1 MDLFGKEACFNVNI
15 IVWKNARIS
24 SYEVSFK
31 VKIAL
36 GCGSS
41 IKVEIVV
48 ILEFIRNR
56 LPFLQIYNRVD
67 VVEIQAELIIFG

>member
-56 LPFLQIYNRVD
+56 LTFLQIYNRVD